1 MGDKLIQGKTLLLR
15 DAIYIT
21 TLLIS
26 CTVTYMTTS
35 HTAETALN
43 LAQENKA
50 FGMARE
56 KQLIQIEKSTKEYAR
71 DYAYRKDSEI
81 ILDVKKNIE
90 SIHIIREDMV
100 EARVER
106 SHLEKNQ
113 ERMLEI
119 LETLQKNK

>member
-15 DAIYIT
+15 DAIYII

-35 HTAETALN
+35 QTADTALS

-56 KQLIQIEKSTKEYAR
+56 KQIIEIEKSAKEYAR

-81 ILDVKKNIE
+81 ILDVKKNTE

>member
-1 MGDKLIQGKTLLLR
+1 MGEGLIQGKTLLLR
-15 DAIYIT
+15 DAIYIA

-26 CTVTYMTTS
+26 CVVTYMTTAGK
-35 HTAETALN
+35 AEDALS

-56 KQLIQIEKSTKEYAR
+56 KKIIEVEKTSREYAR
-71 DYAYRKDSEI
+71 DYAYRKDAEI

-90 SIHIIREDMV
+90 SIHAIREDMV
-100 EARVER
+100 EAKVER

-113 ERMLEI
+113 ERILTLLEQI
-119 LETLQKNK
+119 KNKK